1 LVFLI
6 LSIQSRHIIHTTM
19 RIITWNVN
27 GLRAVEKKNEIQNL
41 ISSYDPDIVVMQEIK
56 GTPDKFSVFLNS
68 PEPYV
73 AYYNPAEKPGYA
85 GTGAWVHSRVLTT
98 HDVSFVSSF
107 PGDPTANEGR
117 VAHLQIKDKS
127 FCHSDE
133 GRICSES
140 PEPQGR
146 SFVPQD
152 DKKVVLDIFGIY
164 FPN

>member
-1 LVFLI
+1 
-6 LSIQSRHIIHTTM
+6 M
-19 RIITWNVN
+19 KIITWNVN

-41 ISSYDPDIVVMQEIK
+41 IASYDPDILLMQEIK
-56 GTPDKFSVFLNS
+56 GTPDKFSAFLNS

-98 HDVSFVSSF
+98 HDVSFLSSF

-117 VAHLQIKDKS
+117 VAHLQIKSKVS
-127 FCHSDE
+127 IPLIRGTQGVCSD
-133 GRICSES
+133 I
-140 PEPQGR
+140 PETNPPTPLIRGAIET
-146 SFVPQD
+146 SI
-152 DKKVVLDIFGIY
+152 LDLFGIY